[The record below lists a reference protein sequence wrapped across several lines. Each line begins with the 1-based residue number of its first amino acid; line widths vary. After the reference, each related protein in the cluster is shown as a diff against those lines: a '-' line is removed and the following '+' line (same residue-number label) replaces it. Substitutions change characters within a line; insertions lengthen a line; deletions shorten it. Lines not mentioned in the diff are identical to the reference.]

1 MPKLTSLGNVYVYD
15 GLKIMKDLP
24 SIEAPER

>member
-1 MPKLTSLGNVYVYD
+1 MKNLTSLGNVFVYD

-24 SIEAPER
+24 GLEAPKK